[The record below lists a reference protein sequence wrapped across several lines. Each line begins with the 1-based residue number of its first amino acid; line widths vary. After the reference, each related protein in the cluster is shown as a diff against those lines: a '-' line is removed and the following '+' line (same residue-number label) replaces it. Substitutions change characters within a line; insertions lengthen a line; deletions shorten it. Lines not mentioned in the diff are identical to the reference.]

1 MNEQLASIAKQRG
14 KTVVL
19 MVVLGFI
26 QGMVHPETAM
36 PVWGAMGLAV
46 GSLAAMEAWAARNSL
61 TTTGES

>member
-1 MNEQLASIAKQRG
+1 MVDQALNIAKQRG

-19 MVVLGFI
+19 LVVLGFV

-46 GSLAAMEAWAARNSL
+46 GALASMEAWAARGSDK
-61 TTTGES
+61 GEP